1 LIDDHA
7 AARLWILIVGVGRQA
22 VAAGGRRGPCS
33 TISCVDLVMATR
45 KQSVAIVGS
54 WPSAAV
60 DDSSRVLGRLQQF
73 PKAVQPLN
81 ECVVFGIEN
90 LRARVRG
97 PDSVHDQLPKAK
109 VG

>member
-54 WPSAAV
+54 WPT
-60 DDSSRVLGRLQQF
+60 
-73 PKAVQPLN
+73 
-81 ECVVFGIEN
+81 CVPEASN
-90 LRARVRG
+90 L
-97 PDSVHDQLPKAK
+97 